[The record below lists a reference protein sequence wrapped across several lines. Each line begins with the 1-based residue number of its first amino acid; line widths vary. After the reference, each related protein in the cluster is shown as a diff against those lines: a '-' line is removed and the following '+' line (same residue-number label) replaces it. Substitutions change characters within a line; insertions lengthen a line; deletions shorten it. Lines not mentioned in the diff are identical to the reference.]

1 MAPKTLRQALAAIEE
16 MLTDKPYSAQLWD
29 LLACVRGPD
38 SRNRKIKNAT
48 TCVIRSA
55 MFPSRPCEERSIFG
69 QDSER
74 LAKRRRKLFRKKKDF
89 NHFREHVRDAFE
101 ALGLQL
107 GGVNGVQGDSHR
119 DYSTTLGRG

>member
-1 MAPKTLRQALAAIEE
+1 MAPKTLRQALDAIEE
-16 MLTDKPYSAQLWD
+16 MLTDKPYSGQLWD

-89 NHFREHVRDAFE
+89 NHFREHVRDAFS
-101 ALGLQL
+101 ALGLNL
-107 GGVNGVQGDSHR
+107 NKVNPKTVI
-119 DYSTTLGRG
+119 

>member
-1 MAPKTLRQALAAIEE
+1 MAPKTLRQALDAIEE

-29 LLACVRGPD
+29 LLASIRGPD

-74 LAKRRRKLFRKKKDF
+74 LAKRRRKLFRKRKDQ
-89 NHFREHVRDAFE
+89 NHFREHVRDAFL
-101 ALGLQL
+101 ALELSI
-107 GGVNGVQGDSHR
+107 GGVNGIQGDS
-119 DYSTTLGRG
+119 